1 LSAGGAPGPAR
12 ILRAA
17 LARVLRRSYAATH
30 AAGRTR
36 AALAAWR
43 RRGAEPLLV
52 YQMGKVGS
60 ASVLEALRE
69 RLPDRDVLHVH
80 FLAPEK
86 LAAEERMYRERFA
99 RSGRI
104 DGHHFVALRLRARL
118 EASRGRRWQIVTLV
132 RDPVARNLSA
142 FFQTLEHAAPE
153 LSERIARGENAGI
166 ADALRRQLEA
176 TPWWWRDP
184 LEWFDEE
191 LRAVFGVDAFAE
203 PFPRERGWQILR
215 APRADV
221 LLLRME
227 DLSRVAGEAFGAFL
241 GVTDL
246 ALARRN
252 AGDDKP
258 YAAAY
263 RLLSE
268 GTSLDEELLEA
279 IYGGWRIRHFYTDVE
294 IARMR
299 ARWSGRRPS

>member
-1 LSAGGAPGPAR
+1 MR
-12 ILRAA
+12 
-17 LARVLRRSYAATH
+17 
-30 AAGRTR
+30 
-36 AALAAWR
+36 LAAWR
-43 RRGAEPLLV
+43 HGHAAPLLV

-60 ASVLEALRE
+60 ASVVEALGA
-69 RLPDRDVLHVH
+69 RLPDREVLHVH

-86 LAAEERMYRERFA
+86 LAAEARMYRERYA
-99 RSGRI
+99 RTQRI
-104 DGHHFVALRLRARL
+104 DAHHFVGLHLRERLDADRA
-118 EASRGRRWQIVTLV
+118 RRWQIVTLV

-153 LSERIARGENAGI
+153 LSLRIARGEGDGV

-184 LEWFDEE
+184 LEWFDDE

-227 DLSRVAGEAFGAFL
+227 DLTRVAGDAFAAFL
-241 GVTDL
+241 GVPGV

-268 GTSLDEELLEA
+268 STSLDEDLLES
-279 IYGGWRIRHFYTDVE
+279 IYGGWRVRHFYTDVE
-294 IARMR
+294 IAKFR
-299 ARWSGRRPS
+299 ARWSRAGQGRKQSGPSLSRGPAGSQD